1 MSRCGP
7 ISCGKSGYSKM
18 KLIFGSRIHDVPQ
31 AKVVCQICNA
41 IADQGIDDQHPR
53 WERTFLYRCTRGNAK
68 GQYFLAGEGNSQSR
82 WAGDGGIS
90 FIPQSRAEKYLR
102 LAVLN
107 PDAMTRTA

>member
-1 MSRCGP
+1 M
-7 ISCGKSGYSKM
+7 
-18 KLIFGSRIHDVPQ
+18 
-31 AKVVCQICNA
+31 
-41 IADQGIDDQHPR
+41 
-53 WERTFLYRCTRGNAK
+53 YRCTRGNAK